1 MCVGTWLA
9 IVRVIFAQYRYPY
22 ELGSRSRFATVAT
35 LLVLFGFLGAHR
47 FFVGKIVSGALYLVT
62 MGFLGIGVLIDGILL
77 MCRKFKDKEGNVI

>member
-1 MCVGTWLA
+1 L
-9 IVRVIFAQYRYPY
+9 
-22 ELGSRSRFATVAT
+22 
-35 LLVLFGFLGAHR
+35 GFLGAHR